1 MANARIENSSRTASR
16 GFSLIEMMVAIT
28 LGLLLT
34 GGLIQLFSSTKV
46 TFNSNEALARVQ
58 ENGRFAM
65 ELLKRE
71 LRPVGARGFCA
82 GRLEIENH
90 LNDDCSEF
98 PSDIFA
104 GEVGLTGWEYEGT
117 GRGDDFDFNDLASLA
132 PNTTSPGDWNSF
144 DGSNLPTVLEN
155 RVVPGSDVLV
165 VRSFAPSGIRVEKNR
180 NEIEKIDI
188 DGINSCESP
197 DCGTPEPGD
206 IILITNCASG
216 ADLFQQSKSQS
227 PSSGLGKPNM
237 SCSEEGPGNKPPGS
251 SPWSTEYDES
261 AQVFSARQVAYFVGF
276 ADGNRQEPGL
286 YQLDLARNQATEL
299 VEGVESMQVL
309 YGFSRTASAGGDGQ
323 SVRPG
328 DWLTADNVP
337 EDGFPQVIAVRISLL
352 MRSPERADGDQTE
365 QTFELFGEDN
375 LPALTVTAT
384 GDGRIRQPFSTTT
397 ALRNQ
402 LLVIE

>member
-1 MANARIENSSRTASR
+1 MVIPRIKTSSRSASS
-16 GFSLIEMMVAIT
+16 GFSLIELMVAIT

-34 GGLIQLFSSTKV
+34 GGLIQLFNSTKV

-71 LRPVGARGFCA
+71 LRPVSARGFCA

-90 LNDDCSEF
+90 LNANCSEF
-98 PSDIFA
+98 PSNIFA
-104 GEVGLTGWEYEGT
+104 GEVGLTGWEYDGT
-117 GRGDDFDFNDLASLA
+117 GRGGDFDFNDVASLA
-132 PNTTSPGDWNSF
+132 PDGTSPGDWNSF
-144 DGSNLPTVLEN
+144 DDSDLPTVLEN

-165 VRSFAPSGIRVEKNR
+165 VRSFAPSGVEVDTNAS
-180 NEIEKIDI
+180 NTEINIT
-188 DGINSCESP
+188 GIGGCAAADCRTP
-197 DCGTPEPGD
+197 DAGD
-206 IILITNCASG
+206 LILITNCASG
-216 ADLFQQSKSQS
+216 ADLFQQDKIKS
-227 PSSGLGKPNM
+227 PASGLDKGAM
-237 SCSEEGPGNKPPGS
+237 SCSAAGPGNNS
-251 SPWSTEYDES
+251 SENPWSTTYDES
-261 AQVFSARQVAYFVGF
+261 AQVFSVRQVAYFVGF
-276 ADGNRQEPGL
+276 AGGNRQEPGL
-286 YQLDLARNQATEL
+286 YQLDLARNQVTEL

-323 SVRPG
+323 SV
-328 DWLTADNVP
+328 DADNWVTADNIP
-337 EDGFPQVIAVRISLL
+337 AGGWPQVIAVRISLL

-375 LPALTVTAT
+375 LATLTLTAT
-384 GDGRIRQPFSTTT
+384 GDGRIRQPFSTAV

>member
-1 MANARIENSSRTASR
+1 MVIPRIKTSSRSASS
-16 GFSLIEMMVAIT
+16 GFSLIELMVAIT

-34 GGLIQLFSSTKV
+34 GGLIQLFNSTKV

-90 LNDDCSEF
+90 LNENCSEF

-104 GEVGLTGWEYEGT
+104 GEVGLTGWEYDGT
-117 GRGDDFDFNDLASLA
+117 GRGDSFDIPDSLA
-132 PNTTSPGDWNSF
+132 PDSAATSDWSAF
-144 DGSNLPTVLEN
+144 DGSSLPTVLED

-165 VRSFAPSGIRVEKNR
+165 VRSFLPSGVRVDSNKN
-180 NEIEKIDI
+180 NTQIDI
-188 DGINSCESP
+188 DSIGGCAAP
-197 DCGTPEPGD
+197 DCRDPESGD
-206 IILITNCASG
+206 LILITNCASG

-227 PSSGLGKPNM
+227 LNSGLLKPNM
-237 SCSEEGPGNKPPGS
+237 NCSVAGPGNKPPGTS
-251 SPWSTEYDES
+251 GWSTEYDES
-261 AQVFSARQVAYFVGF
+261 AQVFFMRQVTYFVGF

-323 SVRPG
+323 SVRSG
-328 DWLTADNVP
+328 DWVTADNVP
-337 EDGFPQVIAVRISLL
+337 EDGWPQVIAVRISLL

-375 LPALTVTAT
+375 LAALTLTAS
-384 GDGRIRQPFSTTT
+384 GDGRIRQPFSIAI